1 MIDKFKNFLSSKLFK
16 QLFRFGIVGGLAF
29 LIDSGVLFLLTEYL
43 NVYYLVSSVISFIVS
58 LIFNYILSIL
68 WVFDVKKK
76 QTIKEISLFVIL
88 SVIGLGINQV
98 VMYVGADILNIYYMI
113 CKIISTFIVMV
124 YNFITRKIF
133 IEK

>member
-29 LIDSGVLFLLTEYL
+29 LIDSGVLFVLTEYL

>member
-1 MIDKFKNFLSSKLFK
+1 MIGKIKEFLHSKLFK

-29 LIDSGVLFLLTEYL
+29 LIDSGVLFVLTEYF

-58 LIFNYILSIL
+58 LIFNYILSII

-76 QTIKEISLFVIL
+76 QTIKEIGLFVIL

-98 VMYVGADILNIYYMI
+98 VMYVGADILHIYYMI
-113 CKIISTFIVMV
+113 CKVISTFIVMV